1 MTVATTSKTAYTKLK
16 SVGQL
21 GRDERQVYEQIKFM
35 ESQASNESAL
45 PSRRDIANMLGME
58 TSSVSGRVNALIRY
72 GLIGELKGKKR
83 DKTTN
88 MTVSVLHV
96 VDRNDN
102 KLVKMFKSI
111 DDDTDKFGHSFGVA
125 NG

>member
-1 MTVATTSKTAYTKLK
+1 MSVSGTSREAHTKLK
-16 SVGQL
+16 TVGQL
-21 GRDERQVYEQIKFM
+21 GRDERLVYEQIKYM
-35 ESQASNESAL
+35 ESQATSESNL

-72 GLIGELKGKKR
+72 GLIGEIKAKKR

-96 VDRNDN
+96 ANPSDK
-102 KLVKMFKSI
+102 KLIKMFQEELA
-111 DDDTDKFGHSFGVA
+111 DEEEHFFGVA